1 MIVAAVRE
9 EENQLLLR
17 QSGAD
22 HVVVSS
28 DTAGRMLAI
37 STIRPA
43 AGRVIADL
51 LDHGRGLD
59 LMERPV
65 AEAEVGAPAGDAA
78 GVVIAVVRGS
88 EVLAPDAPEAA
99 QLADGDRLILV
110 SARGRPAGSPPA

>member
-1 MIVAAVRE
+1 MVAAVRE
-9 EENQLLLR
+9 DENALLLR

-22 HVVVSS
+22 VVVSS

-88 EVLAPDAPEAA
+88 EVLAPDAPAAA

-110 SARGRPAGSPPA
+110 SARGRPAGSSPA